1 MSLPRLARSGAL
13 AVAALVLAGCSA
25 QATALQQ
32 GSSAPSSPASAG
44 VPTPDE
50 TPEPAPSGSP
60 SVTTR
65 EMTDNI
71 LTDFYLPG
79 VAATL
84 RVPATPG
91 PAPLVIDI
99 PGGGWLNSDPTDY
112 RPLAES
118 LTASGISTSL
128 ITYSTTADGATFPRP
143 LDEVACAVRWSAFQ
157 LNALGYPAS
166 QIYLVGHS
174 AGGQLAMEVAVT
186 GDRFGKSC
194 PYPPVAITGVA
205 GVAGVYDL
213 NIPVAPAETFA
224 GGGTP
229 EERAEF
235 SPITAVSD
243 PSTPV
248 PPLRVMLLTGS
259 DDTTVPASQAEQLA
273 EAFKARGIFPTTDV
287 LTLPHNMGFPL
298 ALEIA
303 PLIKQW
309 ILGDAY
315 VPSPT
320 ADPAAPPASP
330 PADPA
335 AVPASASPAPAASA
349 APPAASPAPAG

>member
-1 MSLPRLARSGAL
+1 MTLPRLARSGAL
-13 AVAALVLAGCSA
+13 AVAALVLVGCSA
-25 QATALQQ
+25 QASALQQ
-32 GSSAPSSPASAG
+32 GSSAPSAPTSAG

-50 TPEPAPSGSP
+50 TPEQTPSVAP

-65 EMTDNI
+65 QMTDNI

-84 RVPATPG
+84 RVPTTPG
-91 PAPLVIDI
+91 PAPLVVVV
-99 PGGGWLNSDPTDY
+99 PGGGWQTSDPTDY

-128 ITYSTTADGATFPRP
+128 ITYDTSATGAQFPRP
-143 LDEVACAVRWSAFQ
+143 IDEVACAVRWSAFQ
-157 LNALGYPAS
+157 LSALGYPPSKVYVA
-166 QIYLVGHS
+166 GHS

-186 GDRFGKSC
+186 GDRFGGDC
-194 PYPPVAITGVA
+194 PMPPVTIDGVV
-205 GVAGVYDL
+205 GIAGVYDL
-213 NIPVAPAETFA
+213 SNPSLVGANLFP
-224 GGGTP
+224 GGGTAQ
-229 EERAEF
+229 ERAEF
-235 SPITAVSD
+235 SPITTVSD
-243 PSTPV
+243 PNTAV
-248 PPLRVMLLTGS
+248 PPLKVMLLSGS
-259 DDTTVPASQAEQLA
+259 DDVTVPAVQPEQLA
-273 EAFKARGIFPTTDV
+273 EAFTARGIFPTTDV

-335 AVPASASPAPAASA
+335 AVPASPAPVASA
-349 APPAASPAPAG
+349 APPAASPAPAS